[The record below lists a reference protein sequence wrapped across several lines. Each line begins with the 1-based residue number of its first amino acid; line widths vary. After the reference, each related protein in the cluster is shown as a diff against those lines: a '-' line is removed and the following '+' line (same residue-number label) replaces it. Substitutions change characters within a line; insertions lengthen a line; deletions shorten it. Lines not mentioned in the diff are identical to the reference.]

1 MSQNIYTNRAWQEA
15 RTLEQY
21 GKNNKGEATL
31 TLQEHSDGKTRVV
44 FNPEVFGLTFEEFKE
59 AFSKLEKHQSYRD
72 FKDKFVTTPTYFK
85 ENNKSVPDGV
95 FHNFL
100 DVKKT
105 FEQSNVWLPNSPI
118 AMFST
123 LSKGLA
129 FYNFLSINIPNAT
142 AAFREELGEVA
153 EKIANVLPIKQQ
165 FEAPTLSEVQLKIEN
180 MQKAQ
185 PTQPHLSTGRKN
197 NI

>member
-1 MSQNIYTNRAWQEA
+1 MSQNLYTNRAWQEA

-21 GKNNKGEATL
+21 GKNNKGDATL
-31 TLQEHSDGKTRVV
+31 TLQEHSDGKARVI
-44 FNPEVFGLTFEEFKE
+44 FNPEIFGLSFEEFKD

-72 FKDKFVTTPTYFK
+72 FKDKFTTTPVYFK

-95 FHNFL
+95 FHDFL
-100 DVKKT
+100 NVQKT
-105 FEQSNVWLPNSPI
+105 FEQSNVWIPNSPV

-129 FYNFLSINIPNAT
+129 FYNFLAINIPNAT
-142 AAFREELGEVA
+142 AAFKEELGEVA
-153 EKIANVLPIKQQ
+153 KKIANVLPIKQQ
-165 FEAPTLSEVQLKIEN
+165 FNAPTLLEMQLKIEN
-180 MQKAQ
+180 IQKAQ
-185 PTQPHLSTGRKN
+185 PTQPHLSINKKN